1 MLPNAWAHAKAQAHH
16 KQGMWFQYWTKAIWR
31 STNLPYMIEKVL
43 PNLPYSKDYLE
54 LLDNINNEDI
64 MFNSIKNPPT
74 LTDEHYARVML
85 EGVDVKRKNR
95 ALKENVISPELS
107 VHCIALHAQ
116 DQLTQIVSFE
126 GEILWVR
133 G

>member
-1 MLPNAWAHAKAQAHH
+1 
-16 KQGMWFQYWTKAIWR
+16 
-31 STNLPYMIEKVL
+31 MIEKAL

-54 LLDNINNEDI
+54 LLDDINNEDVTL
-64 MFNSIKNPPT
+64 NSIKNPLT
-74 LTDEHYARVML
+74 LTDEHYVRLVL

-107 VHCIALHAQ
+107 AHRIALHAQ
-116 DQLTQIVSFE
+116 DQLTQIVSFK

>member
-31 STNLPYMIEKVL
+31 STNLPYMIEKAL

-54 LLDNINNEDI
+54 LLDDINNEDI
-64 MFNSIKNPPT
+64 TFNSIKNPLTP
-74 LTDEHYARVML
+74 TDEHYARVML
-85 EGVDVKRKNR
+85 EGVNVKRKNR

>member
-1 MLPNAWAHAKAQAHH
+1 
-16 KQGMWFQYWTKAIWR
+16 
-31 STNLPYMIEKVL
+31 
-43 PNLPYSKDYLE
+43 
-54 LLDNINNEDI
+54 
-64 MFNSIKNPPT
+64 MFNSIKNPLT

-85 EGVDVKRKNR
+85 EGVNVKRKNR